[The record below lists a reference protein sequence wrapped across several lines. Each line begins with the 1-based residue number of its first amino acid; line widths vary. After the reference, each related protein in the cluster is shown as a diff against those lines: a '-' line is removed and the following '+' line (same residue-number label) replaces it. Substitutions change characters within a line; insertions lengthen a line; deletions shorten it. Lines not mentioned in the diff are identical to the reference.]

1 MIQKLSFLL
10 VLVIL
15 STTIYAEP
23 ESKVL
28 PPCLSLLDNCYI
40 ENNFILTT
48 WQGHR
53 WLVLPSKDYVFE
65 AMLLAEDDNKN
76 VQADILKTLFD
87 ELGKPVVDNDTYCKG
102 FEPTCYNLAI
112 YSLPNNRQIA
122 NGEKWYWWEIGSSA
136 VVRYYASEG
145 NPSLDI
151 PPGTIVSIYVLP
163 KVDAYCESGE

>member
-23 ESKVL
+23 ESKVP
-28 PPCLSLLDNCYI
+28 PPCLSLLNNCYI
-40 ENNFILTT
+40 ENNFKLTT
-48 WQGHR
+48 WQGHS

-65 AMLLAEDDNKN
+65 AMLLAEDDDKII
-76 VQADILKTLFD
+76 QADILKTLLA
-87 ELGKPVVDNDTYCKG
+87 ELGKPVVDNDIYRKG
-102 FEPTCYNLAI
+102 FEPTCHNLAI

-122 NGEKWYWWEIGSSA
+122 KGEQWYWWEVGSSA

-151 PPGTIVSIYVLP
+151 PPGTIISIYLLP
-163 KVDAYCESGE
+163 KVEDFCNSGK